1 LLYPLFTV
9 LLVFIRT
16 LSTVVTPKND
26 PLNDLVSQILNGKQH
41 SQSQTITL
49 LKTNPNNHRLL
60 ELYLS
65 YLLKNLNNKT
75 TNYSKLAS
83 RSLHTTVL
91 DHFLHR
97 EVAKKLKEE

>member
-1 LLYPLFTV
+1 L
-9 LLVFIRT
+9 RT

-41 SQSQTITL
+41 SQAQTITL

-75 TNYSKLAS
+75 TNYSMHAS